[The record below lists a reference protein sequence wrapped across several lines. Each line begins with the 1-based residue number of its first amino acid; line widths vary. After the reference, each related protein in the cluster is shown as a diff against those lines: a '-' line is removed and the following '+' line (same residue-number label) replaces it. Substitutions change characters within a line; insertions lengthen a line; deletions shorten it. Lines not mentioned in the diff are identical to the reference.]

1 MKFKKSHILLISLI
15 SLFLLLGMSAVS
27 AASDDASIA
36 QPMEIDDVGAIDDMG
51 NDDILSGDGDG
62 TDGDDPIPDD
72 PGTGETTDPLP
83 VSTTNVTSENKTY
96 SFGSNITFDVEV
108 KDNQSAP
115 ITNIGHDNFLV
126 YYKNSTAENFTE
138 IDFTFNDS
146 KIKLDFDTNKTL
158 PVQNYT
164 IKIVF
169 VNSVIGGV
177 NYTESETT
185 LDLKITKSDTTIDA
199 ADVSYKIGDDLIIP
213 ITMKVESGKT
223 LNFDEANLQVYWVDN
238 DENKSIAFIKVNNND
253 IKLLNLTNVDRY
265 TIFIKYIGNANC
277 NPSNDTVTVE
287 LNKTNTT
294 IDVSDVDI
302 KKGSDVIIPLDVRME
317 SNKTINLIS
326 NDLKVYWVDNDENK
340 AIHFVI
346 VDGGIKLLN
355 LTDIG
360 YYNILIKYLDNAN
373 CNASEGSAILRI
385 LENNTIAIN
394 GDVSADFDTKNVTIP
409 IVIVKDG
416 TAIEFYR
423 ENITLVMVY
432 NNGTDYETVEI
443 TDFDF
448 SVEEGNYTISFVK
461 DVPFN
466 DAKLNIIYANGT
478 LNETTKEI
486 SFIVKNT
493 IISDNTINV
502 NNHTH
507 NVSIPISVNR
517 TTVISYDGKNITNE
531 TTLNF
536 TEGDIALVIKYE
548 NGEENKTET
557 LDITDFLSGENGNY
571 TINFIIPSEKFNN
584 TVLTVI
590 YKNQPLDE
598 TNKTIKLNGIIEA
611 NIVPINVT
619 ADYQDGQFVFLL
631 NDTVTGPIANTNVTV
646 KWDSHIGNITIS
658 NQKTYLSDEDGYIR
672 INNTDLTMIN
682 SSWSTV
688 PLAEGTYNLTFAG
701 GNGLVVNDI
710 HEITVNK
717 VYVNILP
724 DPFETLA
731 GDAKN
736 FTVKVVNKNT
746 GIGLKSVKIQL
757 KVKIDGQYNTYT
769 MITDENG
776 TARISVNL
784 GGGNYP
790 LTVSTDDSSIYSASA
805 NSSLVINKKQAVLTA
820 SDRTILYGSG
830 TTVIVTAKDKKTGKT
845 LPNVYILLQVYTSSK
860 KVSNFLVKTDSKGVA
875 RFSTGLTVGKHKVIM
890 TVFDNYYNSS
900 SITRYVTVKK
910 TTGQFSAP
918 KVSTYYKSGKVFKI
932 KLTNTK
938 NKALMY
944 GASVNIKV
952 FISKN
957 RYYNLTGTTNANGLV
972 QFKITFKPGTY
983 KVVVSSADKGYTAKS
998 ITSQIKVSKSPIK
1011 MAPTSLKVKKGKYFK
1026 VKVTSTKSKKVLSGI
1041 KVKVKVYTGKKYKTY
1056 TIKTNKKGIASLKIS
1071 QKVGKHKVVLTPA
1084 QTKYYTGKTVTKTL
1098 KVTK

>member
-15 SLFLLLGMSAVS
+15 SLFLLLSMSAVS

-36 QPMEIDDVGAIDDMG
+36 QATEINDIDAIDDMG
-51 NDDILSGDGDG
+51 NADILSDGDG

-72 PGTGETTDPLP
+72 PGTGQTTDPLP

-96 SFGSNITFDVEV
+96 SFGSNIAFDVIV
-108 KDNQSAP
+108 TDNQSAP

-158 PVQNYT
+158 PVENYT

-169 VNSVIGGV
+169 VNSVIDGV

-199 ADVSYKIGDDLIIP
+199 TDVSYKIGDDLIIP

-223 LNFDEANLQVYWVDN
+223 LNFDKANLQVYWVDG
-238 DENKSIAFIKVNNND
+238 EEYKSIAFIKVNNND
-253 IKLLNLTNVDRY
+253 IKLLNLT
-265 TIFIKYIGNANC
+265 
-277 NPSNDTVTVE
+277 
-287 LNKTNTT
+287 
-294 IDVSDVDI
+294 
-302 KKGSDVIIPLDVRME
+302 
-317 SNKTINLIS
+317 
-326 NDLKVYWVDNDENK
+326 
-340 AIHFVI
+340 
-346 VDGGIKLLN
+346 
-355 LTDIG
+355 DIG
-360 YYNILIKYLDNAN
+360 YYNILIKYLGNAN

-432 NNGTDYETVEI
+432 NNGTDYEAVES

-536 TEGDIALVIKYE
+536 TKGDIALVIKYE

-590 YKNQPLDE
+590 YKNQTLDA

-646 KWDSHIGNITIS
+646 KWDSHIGSITIS

-682 SSWSTV
+682 SSLSTV

-746 GIGLKSVKIQL
+746 GIGLKSVILQL

-820 SDRTILYGSG
+820 SDRIILYGSG

-860 KVSNFLVKTDSKGVA
+860 KVSNFSVKTDSKGVA

-983 KVVVSSADKGYTAKS
+983 KVVVNSADKGYTAKEV
-998 ITSQIKVSKSPIK
+998 ISQIKVSKSPIK
-1011 MAPTSLKVKKGKYFK
+1011 MAPTALKVKRYGYFK
-1026 VKVTSTKSKKVLSGI
+1026 VKVTSTKSKKVLSG
-1041 KVKVKVYTGKKYKTY
+1041 VKVKVRVYTGRKYKTY
-1056 TIKTNKKGIASLKIS
+1056 TIKTNKKGIASLKIK
-1071 QKVGKHKVVLTPA
+1071 QKVGKHKIVLTPA
-1084 QTKYYTGKTVTKTL
+1084 QTKYYSAKTVTKTL
-1098 KVTK
+1098 KVVK